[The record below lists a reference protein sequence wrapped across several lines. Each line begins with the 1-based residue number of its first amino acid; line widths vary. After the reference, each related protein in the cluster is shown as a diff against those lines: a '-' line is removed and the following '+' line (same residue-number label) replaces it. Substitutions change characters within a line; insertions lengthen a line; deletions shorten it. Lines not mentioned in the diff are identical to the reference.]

1 MENSQK
7 LGALFDKDTYAVPQK
22 VTLLGILELKGSKI
36 IKNWWPYSTKGS
48 YTVPR
53 KVTLVQFLVLKEQI

>member
-22 VTLLGILELKGSKI
+22 VTLLGILELKGGKLSKI
-36 IKNWWPYSTKGS
+36 GRPIQQKAAILCREKLHLYS
-48 YTVPR
+48 
-53 KVTLVQFLVLKEQI
+53 F